1 MTNVFSLKKN
11 MVKHEWKHTD
21 EKTYLSSQCDTFIWN
36 QRMVEHQSIQ
46 IRGEAISMQP
56 CDKYFSQQKK
66 DGKIPMN
73 SWIHIEKKPCYCS
86 QC

>member
-73 SWIHIEKKPCYCS
+73 S
-86 QC
+86 

>member
-1 MTNVFSLKKN
+1 MNGSIL
-11 MVKHEWKHTD
+11 MRKHILAASVTHLYGIK
-21 EKTYLSSQCDTFIWN
+21 
-36 QRMVEHQSIQ
+36 RMVEHQSIQ

-66 DGKIPMN
+66 DGKIPMY
-73 SWIHIEKKPCYCS
+73 SWINIEKKPCYCS

>member
-1 MTNVFSLKKN
+1 MTNVFSLKNN

-21 EKTYLSSQCDTFIWN
+21 EKTYLSSQSDTFIWN
-36 QRMVEHQSIQ
+36 QKNGRTPKHTDK
-46 IRGEAISMQP
+46 REAISMQP
-56 CDKYFSQQKK
+56 CYKYFSQQKK

-73 SWIHIEKKPCYCS
+73 SWINIEKKPCYYS